1 LRVAPPNK
9 KSFELLNVQQTPD
22 YAKINNFRKKAE
34 QVKTLRH
41 YRNSAVA
48 VVITVILSIWLLGCE
63 STTSSLIDPE
73 QKVTRSILEEE
84 FNFLSSKID
93 ANIDEI
99 KLEYQKRLED
109 LQRQDEIKRAITEA
123 SAAVAQ
129 SGTINPLGIVTLL
142 AAIMGIGSIA
152 DNRKKDGIIAGLKSK
167 G

>member
-34 QVKTLRH
+34 QMKILRH

-48 VVITVILSIWLLGCE
+48 VIITVVISIWLIGCQ
-63 STTSSLIDPE
+63 SKTASLIDPSE
-73 QKVTRSILEEE
+73 KITRETLENEFGYLAKKVETNLD
-84 FNFLSSKID
+84 NLQ
-93 ANIDEI
+93 
-99 KLEYQKRLED
+99 LEYQRRLED